1 MQYICNLKHLIR
13 MFRKTVSILSFFLF
27 CSSLLAITDRD
38 FRSKNGQVIRG
49 TVIKY
54 FEDGDVL
61 MKRTSDLQLFR
72 ISLDIFT
79 EDDQAFVKNNFPPNH
94 DALPKFKK
102 PLNDR
107 TLQTF
112 TDSIDQKIDRRL
124 KSYRQRPNKKINDET
139 FLRRAYLKIIGR
151 IPTIEETDALYV
163 QAYFQC

>member
-1 MQYICNLKHLIR
+1 ML
-13 MFRKTVSILSFFLF
+13 RKSVHVLSFILLF
-27 CSSLLAITDRD
+27 SNLLAITDRD

-72 ISLDIFT
+72 ISLEIFT

-102 PLNDR
+102 PLNER
-107 TLQTF
+107 TLKTF

-124 KSYRQRPNKKINDET
+124 KSYRQRPNKKI
-139 FLRRAYLKIIGR
+139 
-151 IPTIEETDALYV
+151 
-163 QAYFQC
+163 